1 MKYPHPTPDS
11 DMAKEPAAMPQITI
25 SPVDALWALYQS
37 QPKTVRKVFRR
48 RVLEEDVSI
57 NGTTSTSSQE
67 QLSPEE
73 RKSVSL
79 LAYSIKKAVNE
90 VRSATSNHTHVGRL
104 ADDFLSELEHDEA

>member
-1 MKYPHPTPDS
+1 
-11 DMAKEPAAMPQITI
+11 MPPSNRFKFLVSSSCSGFTTQA
-25 SPVDALWALYQS
+25 SFGRASSY
-37 QPKTVRKVFRR
+37 
-48 RVLEEDVSI
+48 VSI
-57 NGTTSTSSQE
+57 NGTTSTSFQE

>member
-1 MKYPHPTPDS
+1 
-11 DMAKEPAAMPQITI
+11 MPQKTI

-57 NGTTSTSSQE
+57 NGTTSTSFQE

-104 ADDFLSELEHDEA
+104 ADDFLSELSQDEA